1 MTLKKTFILLL
12 TGFFI
17 GSFGRLDLAKA
28 DPAKD
33 FVMSCT
39 YGVLAGALV
48 GTATLA
54 FTDKPGDNLNRIARG
69 ASIGLYA
76 GIILGLY
83 VVNLSSAPVDDETL
97 PTSMREL
104 PRLQVYPLISEQYG
118 VEGGAVQYSLLKF

>member
-1 MTLKKTFILLL
+1 MTLKRIFISFLVGILV
-12 TGFFI
+12 
-17 GSFGRLDLAKA
+17 GSFGQVNFAAA

-39 YGVLAGALV
+39 YGVLAGTLV

-54 FTDKPGDNLNRIARG
+54 FSDKPGDNLNRIARG

-83 VVNLSSAPVDDETL
+83 VVNLSSTPAEDNVL
-97 PTSMREL
+97 RE
-104 PRLQVYPLISEQYG
+104 PPKLQVYPVVTAEHG
-118 VEGGAVQYSLLKF
+118 VEGGAVKYSFVNF